1 MTPGWSIVIPY
12 YNEASFLPRTLASI
26 VSQTERPRELILVDN
41 GSTDGSAAIAK
52 EYMTAYP
59 DIVTRLLDEPRPGQV
74 NALEAGISAVTTEFV
89 AVCDADTW
97 YPPHHLALA
106 GSQFERAGHDVVAM
120 MSLGLSGDPHGPRAI
135 ARRWLYAH
143 VISRLLRYQCH
154 TGGYGHAFRTAA
166 LRAAG
171 GYTTEHWSFVLFD
184 HELMHRIFAQGR
196 ARYHADLWC
205 VSSNRRKDRANTRW
219 SLTERIVYH
228 ATPFALK
235 DWFFYSFLRQR
246 FAARNLS
253 GLNLRDERGWDSAT
267 PA

>member
-1 MTPGWSIVIPY
+1 MTGGWSVVVAY
-12 YNEASFLPRTLASI
+12 YNEEAFLLRTLAAI
-26 VSQTERPRELILVDN
+26 ATQTMPPAELILVDN
-41 GSTDGSAAIAK
+41 ASSDRSTEIARTFMAAHPAIR
-52 EYMTAYP
+52 
-59 DIVTRLLDEPRPGQV
+59 TRFLTEARPGQV
-74 NALEAGISAVTTEFV
+74 NALETGIAAVSTEFV
-89 AVCDADTW
+89 AICDADTW

-106 GSQFERAGHDVVAM
+106 DRQFRRAGPQTVAVM
-120 MSLGLSGDPHGPRAI
+120 ALGLAGDPHGLRAR
-135 ARRWLYAH
+135 ARRLVYAH

-166 LRAAG
+166 LKAAG
-171 GYTTEHWSFVLFD
+171 GYATERWAFVLFD
-184 HELMHRIFAQGR
+184 HELMHRVFSVGR

-205 VSSNRRKDRANTRW
+205 VSSDRRKDRASTRW

-235 DWFFYSFLRQR
+235 DWFFYSFLQPR

-253 GLNLRDERGWDSAT
+253 GLNLRAERAWDNAT

>member
-1 MTPGWSIVIPY
+1 MPSGWSIVIPY
-12 YNEASFLPRTLASI
+12 YNEAAFLPLTLTSI
-26 VSQTERPRELILVDN
+26 TGQTLRPRELVLVDN
-41 GSTDGSAAIAK
+41 GSTDGSAAVARA
-52 EYMTAYP
+52 YMAGYP
-59 DIVTRLLDEPRPGQV
+59 DIVTRFLDEPRPGQV
-74 NALEAGISAVTTEFV
+74 NALETGIAAVSTEFV

-97 YPPHHLALA
+97 YPPHHLELA
-106 GSQFERAGHDVVAM
+106 DTQFGHAGPNVVAM
-120 MSLGLSGDPHGPRAI
+120 MSLGLTSDPHGLRAVT
-135 ARRWLYAH
+135 RRWIYAH

-166 LRAAG
+166 LKAAG
-171 GYTTEHWSFVLFD
+171 GYATEHWSFVLFD

-205 VSSNRRKDRANTRW
+205 VSSDRRKDRANTRW
-219 SLTERIVYH
+219 SLTERIMYH

-235 DWFFYSFLRQR
+235 DWFFYSFLQQR

-253 GLNLRDERGWDSAT
+253 GLNLRDERAWDIAT